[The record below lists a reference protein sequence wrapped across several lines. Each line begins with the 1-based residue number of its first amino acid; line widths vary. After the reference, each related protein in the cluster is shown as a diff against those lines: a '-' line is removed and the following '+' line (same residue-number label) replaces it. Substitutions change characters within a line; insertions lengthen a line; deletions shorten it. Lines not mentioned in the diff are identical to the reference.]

1 MKNESRLLVM
11 SIVWHLLIG
20 VDHVFVCNH
29 SPPGGVDLK
38 ETLLPL
44 QESGFVTIKQY
55 NGTGAIQQTCYD
67 EALEF
72 GRVGGY
78 TWQGG
83 LDCDEFLVLSERF
96 SNVLNFLEHAANL
109 SSADELKVGGIG
121 INWIYQPSYNQ
132 TKVHYPT
139 DLYTTPVKKV
149 NFIVGQPNEH
159 VKSFTMIKNTKKW
172 NFVHFPMVFNSG
184 NFSMFNTAGFPFKS
198 TEDMF
203 ALAPSVKEAA
213 VLHFA
218 FRTAQEHMAKRERG
232 RATIDCESNASRTKA
247 ANPCSMVHKIRE
259 SPQALSLAA
268 QEYAARGR
276 PESAAETGWELSPSA
291 QHHDFGAVMLKV
303 ASQVEAVLQ
312 HPQPFCQ

>member
-1 MKNESRLLVM
+1 VCISSDFTDVKIDVNALLSLRALNGLNANPRYHFNASQSSKQVLLTICMKNESRLLVM

-121 INWIYQPSYNQ
+121 INWIYQRSFSK
-132 TKVHYPT
+132 TIVSVGVSISVVGT
-139 DLYTTPVKKV
+139 ARI
-149 NFIVGQPNEH
+149 FI
-159 VKSFTMIKNTKKW
+159 I
-172 NFVHFPMVFNSG
+172 VF
-184 NFSMFNTAGFPFKS
+184 
-198 TEDMF
+198 
-203 ALAPSVKEAA
+203 
-213 VLHFA
+213 
-218 FRTAQEHMAKRERG
+218 
-232 RATIDCESNASRTKA
+232 
-247 ANPCSMVHKIRE
+247 
-259 SPQALSLAA
+259 
-268 QEYAARGR
+268 
-276 PESAAETGWELSPSA
+276 
-291 QHHDFGAVMLKV
+291 
-303 ASQVEAVLQ
+303 
-312 HPQPFCQ
+312 